1 MRRNLIKEGK
11 RPNQT
16 PAVQLAFFFV
26 GTEAHPSMPRTPPG
40 GWDGHHALISSF
52 KTLSSETCNPRLLC
66 SPTTAATRS
75 SPSRSG
81 FLCFSHIAA
90 CSPAALPSRSTRQ
103 QLEAQA
109 SALTLL
115 LRFILQAVQL
125 TTYSS
130 PSTPKSRLPRAL
142 SRRMC
147 TSSPFTRRDS
157 FPPGELPL
165 LFPSSP
171 SRLCCTCRLTLTRS
185 SSPCFRG

>member
-1 MRRNLIKEGK
+1 LVRRRIRACHVHHL
-11 RPNQT
+11 
-16 PAVQLAFFFV
+16 VD
-26 GTEAHPSMPRTPPG
+26 GT
-40 GWDGHHALISSF
+40 
-52 KTLSSETCNPRLLC
+52 
-66 SPTTAATRS
+66 ATMHS
-75 SPSRSG
+75 SPP
-81 FLCFSHIAA
+81 LKPCPLK
-90 CSPAALPSRSTRQ
+90 PATLDSSVPLPPPPLALLPSRSTRQ

-109 SALTLL
+109 SALTML